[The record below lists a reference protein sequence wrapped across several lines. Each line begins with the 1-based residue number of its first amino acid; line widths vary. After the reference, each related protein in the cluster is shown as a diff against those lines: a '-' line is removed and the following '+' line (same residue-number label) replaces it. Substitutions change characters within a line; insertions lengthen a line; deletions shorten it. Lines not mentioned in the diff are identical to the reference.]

1 MTRKELIQR
10 IQEGLP
16 RREGAEGGGEL
27 SQRQIAEVV
36 DQLFEEVV
44 GALRGEGR
52 YVHPGFGTFTVKV
65 QNAREG
71 RNPFTGE
78 VLRIPEGVTVS
89 FKPSAD
95 LRGRLKADRG
105 PG

>member
-16 RREGAEGGGEL
+16 QGGGPFCLGGGGEL
-27 SQRQIAEVV
+27 GQRQIAAVV
-36 DQLFEEVV
+36 DRLFEEVA
-44 GALRGEGR
+44 GALQSEGR

-65 QNAREG
+65 QNARVG
-71 RNPFTGE
+71 RNPRTGE
-78 VLRIPEGVTVS
+78 AIEIAEGSTVS

-95 LRGRLKADRG
+95 LRARLKG
-105 PG
+105 

>member
-16 RREGAEGGGEL
+16 QRDGPDVGGEL
-27 SQRQIAEVV
+27 SQRQIAAVV
-36 DQLFEEVV
+36 DQLFEAVV
-44 GALRGEGR
+44 GALRSDGR

-78 VLRIPEGVTVS
+78 ELRIPEGVTVS

-95 LRGRLKADRG
+95 LRGRLRG
-105 PG
+105 